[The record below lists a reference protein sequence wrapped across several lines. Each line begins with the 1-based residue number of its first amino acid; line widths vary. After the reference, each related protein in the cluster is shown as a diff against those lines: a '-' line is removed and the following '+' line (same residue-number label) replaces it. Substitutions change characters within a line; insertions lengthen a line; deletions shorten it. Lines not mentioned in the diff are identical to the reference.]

1 MATAMATNVSSVNLS
16 SSQLVAFP
24 RASLGAL
31 RAALIRDT
39 GGAYATFLQEA
50 GYAGGDSVYSS
61 FKSWLES
68 HGVADSDE
76 LDVDAYQSHAADFFR
91 DMGWGSLTITPL
103 HDVVA
108 VVDSTDWAE
117 ADGAGGLPYP
127 ACHYSTGLFAD
138 FFGRTAEAP
147 LAVLEVECRSSGS
160 HQCRFLVGS
169 AEVMGHLYDRMAAG
183 AGYDEA
189 VADLA

>member
-1 MATAMATNVSSVNLS
+1 MATHVDLS
-16 SSQLVAFP
+16 TSQLVALP

-39 GGAYATFLQEA
+39 GGAFATFLQEA
-50 GYAGGDSVYSS
+50 GYAGGDALFAS
-61 FKSWLES
+61 FREWLAARDAGDAES
-68 HGVADSDE
+68 
-76 LDVDAYQSHAADFFR
+76 LDLPAYQSHAADFFR
-91 DMGWGSLTITPL
+91 EMGWGSIAITPL

-108 VVDSTDWAE
+108 MVDSTDWAE
-117 ADGAGGLPYP
+117 ADAGGGLPYP

-169 AEVMGHLYDRMAAG
+169 AEVMGHLYERMAAG
-183 AGYDEA
+183 ATYDEA
-189 VADLA
+189 AADLA

>member
-1 MATAMATNVSSVNLS
+1 MATNASSVDLS

-50 GYAGGDSVYSS
+50 GYAGGDAVFAS
-61 FKSWLES
+61 FTSWLAS
-68 HGVADSDE
+68 RGTSGADQ
-76 LDVDAYQSHAADFFR
+76 LDVDAYQSHAAEFFR
-91 DMGWGSLTITPL
+91 EMGWGSLTITPL

-108 VVDSTDWAE
+108 MVDSSDWAE

-183 AGYDEA
+183 AGYEEA
-189 VADLA
+189 AADLA

>member
-1 MATAMATNVSSVNLS
+1 MGNHVDLS

-39 GGAYATFLQEA
+39 GGAYATFLQES
-50 GYAGGDSVYSS
+50 GYAGGDAVFAS
-61 FKSWLES
+61 FRQWLAARGADGPEALD
-68 HGVADSDE
+68 VADFQ
-76 LDVDAYQSHAADFFR
+76 ANAADFFR
-91 DMGWGSLTITPL
+91 EMGWGSITITPL

-108 VVDSTDWAE
+108 MVDSGDWAE
-117 ADGAGGLPYP
+117 AAAGEALPYP
-127 ACHYSTGLFAD
+127 SCHYTTGLFAD

-169 AEVMGHLYDRMAAG
+169 AEVMGHLYERMAAG
-183 AGYDEA
+183 ATYDEA
-189 VADLA
+189 AADLA